1 MVKGEAS
8 PIHAN
13 AELVLLSS
21 LIVHLPAFHLKV
33 TFRIGIELFT

>member
-13 AELVLLSS
+13 AELALLSS
-21 LIVHLPAFHLKV
+21 FIVHLPAFHLKA
-33 TFRIGIELFT
+33 TFSVVIELFT